1 MRLNKVLVGLLIIA
15 LITSLIL
22 CLKLHY
28 ELTYLK
34 PRSYRSNI
42 NSLVELLRYSLDCID
57 ALIWGIES
65 WSNSGDTDELHVY
78 IGVHLH
84 HVTNY
89 LSMAEH
95 YASKIDYNTY
105 AALSELE
112 VLLHT
117 WLNKLNENPN
127 KTFNFLK
134 NKLSSIKELRGLLN
148 SLINQYVEVG
158 NGAEVGEVQP
168 IINELRDLIRELQS
182 KTDSELT

>member
-1 MRLNKVLVGLLIIA
+1 
-15 LITSLIL
+15 
-22 CLKLHY
+22 
-28 ELTYLK
+28 
-34 PRSYRSNI
+34 
-42 NSLVELLRYSLDCID
+42 
-57 ALIWGIES
+57 
-65 WSNSGDTDELHVY
+65 
-78 IGVHLH
+78 
-84 HVTNY
+84 
-89 LSMAEH
+89 MAEH

-168 IINELRDLIRELQS
+168 IINELRDLIREL
-182 KTDSELT
+182 